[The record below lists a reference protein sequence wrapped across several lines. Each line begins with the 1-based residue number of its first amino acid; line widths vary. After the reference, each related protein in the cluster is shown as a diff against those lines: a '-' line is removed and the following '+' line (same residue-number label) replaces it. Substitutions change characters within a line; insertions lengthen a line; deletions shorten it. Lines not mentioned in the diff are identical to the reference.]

1 MLDVVKNYVKQK
13 TLCNSVDFYS
23 SEIDADR
30 IDRQK
35 NEFQI
40 SRCSSSSSWAT
51 PVKVK
56 ATAGQVVGREG
67 KRLLFSVFFILKL
80 TWTGRG
86 PGVLDVSWTFNN
98 FAQIARRFFFCHF
111 IRNGYGVCRKGNHVT
126 NWAETV
132 ILPFRPGPKWVAEMV
147 WPK

>member
-1 MLDVVKNYVKQK
+1 M
-13 TLCNSVDFYS
+13 
-23 SEIDADR
+23 
-30 IDRQK
+30 
-35 NEFQI
+35 
-40 SRCSSSSSWAT
+40 
-51 PVKVK
+51 
-56 ATAGQVVGREG
+56 VGRKE

-111 IRNGYGVCRKGNHVT
+111 SRNGYGVGRNGYIVGRNGYSIGRNGNHVT